1 MVGAAAP
8 QPATYMETPPQ
19 KPSLR
24 GVLHQWAAV
33 YALGAGT
40 VLVVLAPTTE
50 ARIASAIYSASLCLL
65 LAVSAIYHRFDWAPR
80 LRMWLRRAD
89 HASIFLL
96 IGGTYTPIVMLAIG
110 GDDGRHLSIAIW
122 SGVALG
128 VLVSML
134 WPHAPKFVTAT
145 IAVAVGWTIVP
156 YVGMLRRVLDSTE
169 LWLIVVGGIA
179 YTVGAVVY
187 AVKRPNPWPRTFGYH
202 EIFHTLTL
210 VGAGLHLAAVT
221 LIVRSAAA

>member
-1 MVGAAAP
+1 MI
-8 QPATYMETPPQ
+8 
-19 KPSLR
+19 
-24 GVLHQWAAV
+24 HD
-33 YALGAGT
+33 LGH
-40 VLVVLAPTTE
+40 E
-50 ARIASAIYSASLCLL
+50 CSASSTTLINLLGIVVKLL
-65 LAVSAIYHRFDWAPR
+65 LCGLYYATKP
-80 LRMWLRRAD
+80 
-89 HASIFLL
+89 
-96 IGGTYTPIVMLAIG
+96 
-110 GDDGRHLSIAIW
+110 
-122 SGVALG
+122 
-128 VLVSML
+128 
-134 WPHAPKFVTAT
+134 FVTAFEIT
-145 IAVAVGWTIVP
+145 PQGKKVWEAKVKVP

>member
-1 MVGAAAP
+1 MAIVQTEHAGH
-8 QPATYMETPPQ
+8 
-19 KPSLR
+19 KPLLR

-40 VLVVLAPTTE
+40 GLVVLAPTPN
-50 ARIASAIYSASLCLL
+50 ARIAVAIYAASLVLL
-65 LAVSAIYHRFDWAPR
+65 LTISAVYHRCTWTTGVR
-80 LRMWLRRAD
+80 TWLRRAD

-156 YVGMLRRVLDSTE
+156 YVGVLRRVLDSTE
-169 LWLIVVGGIA
+169 LGLIVVGGIA

-202 EIFHTLTL
+202 EIFHALTL
-210 VGAGLHLAAVT
+210 VGAGLHLAAV
-221 LIVRSAAA
+221 LSIVRRMAA